1 MHIKRRSSTGMK
13 LTERQR
19 RKAHRYRI
27 SVRGAVPADLA
38 EKVNQLWASV
48 LMMLGANREE

>member
-1 MHIKRRSSTGMK
+1 MK